1 MLYFLFHFDDS
12 LEVNRERRL
21 ISNLREKQEG
31 KVNPLVEIVRQFIA
45 HSKGSFRDKEELI
58 IDFEKTFLSFG
69 EKA

>member
-1 MLYFLFHFDDS
+1 MMYFLFRFDDS

-31 KVNPLVEIVRQFIA
+31 KVNYLVGLERQSIA

-58 IDFEKTFLSFG
+58 IDFEKT
-69 EKA
+69 